1 MINVRAIANRRIQLV
16 NANIPATLLK
26 STGYTTNDAGHRVPT
41 FSRVPVTIQNQAASN
56 EDLKQTDGL
65 NLQGTLR
72 TVSIAGD
79 LQGTI
84 RAGNA
89 GGDLL
94 QFPDSTGTNRQ
105 WLVTQV
111 LETWPTWCRV
121 LVVMQTS
128 AVVDQYPEGSLLID
142 GLGLLVDGLN
152 IIFSESAGPENG
164 SLLIDGDSLLIDG
177 LNLIISDGG
186 GVVPNGSLLMD
197 GDALLIDSQQL
208 IIT

>member
-16 NANIPATLLK
+16 NENIPATLLK
-26 STGYTTNDAGHRVPT
+26 STGYTTDAAGHRVPT
-41 FSRVPVTIQNQAASN
+41 FSRVAVTIQNQAASN

-79 LQGTI
+79 LQGVI
-84 RAGNA
+84 RAGNT

-105 WLVTQV
+105 WLVTHV

-121 LVVMQTS
+121 LVVMQTT
-128 AVVDQYPEGSLLID
+128 AVVDQYPEGSLLVD
-142 GLGLLVDGLN
+142 GLGLLIDGLN
-152 IIFSESAGPENG
+152 IIFTDSGGP
-164 SLLIDGDSLLIDG
+164 
-177 LNLIISDGG
+177 
-186 GVVPNGSLLMD
+186 PNGSILMG

>member
-26 STGYTTNDAGHRVPT
+26 STGCTTDDAGHRVPT

-79 LQGTI
+79 LQGAI

-94 QFPDSTGTNRQ
+94 QFPDSTSTNRQ
-105 WLVTQV
+105 D
-111 LETWPTWCRV
+111 RKS
-121 LVVMQTS
+121 VV
-128 AVVDQYPEGSLLID
+128 
-142 GLGLLVDGLN
+142 
-152 IIFSESAGPENG
+152 
-164 SLLIDGDSLLIDG
+164 
-177 LNLIISDGG
+177 
-186 GVVPNGSLLMD
+186 
-197 GDALLIDSQQL
+197 
-208 IIT
+208 

>member
-16 NANIPATLLK
+16 NENIPATLLK
-26 STGYTTNDAGHRVPT
+26 STGYTTDAAGHRVPT
-41 FSRVPVTIQNQAASN
+41 FSRVAVTIQNQAASN
-56 EDLKQTDGL
+56 EDLRQTDGL

-79 LQGTI
+79 LQGVI
-84 RAGNA
+84 RAGNT

-121 LVVMQTS
+121 LVVMQTT

-142 GLGLLVDGLN
+142 G
-152 IIFSESAGPENG
+152 SR
-164 SLLIDGDSLLIDG
+164 LLIDG

-186 GVVPNGSLLMD
+186 GAVPNGSLLMD

>member
-16 NANIPATLLK
+16 NENIPATLLK
-26 STGYTTNDAGHRVPT
+26 STGYTTDAAGHRVPT
-41 FSRVPVTIQNQAASN
+41 FERVPVTIQNQAASN
-56 EDLKQTDGL
+56 EDLRQTDGL

-79 LQGTI
+79 LQGVI
-84 RAGNA
+84 RAGNT

-121 LVVMQTS
+121 LVVMQTT
-128 AVVDQYPEGSLLID
+128 AVVDQYPEGSLLVD
-142 GLGLLVDGLN
+142 GLG
-152 IIFSESAGPENG
+152 
-164 SLLIDGDSLLIDG
+164 LLIDG

-186 GVVPNGSLLMD
+186 GTVPNGSILMD
-197 GDALLIDSQQL
+197 GDVLLIDSQQL